1 MARMCKSSGPTS
13 PASAQG
19 DVEDWLMQECDVKVA
34 AAFSHPRGAD
44 AGLVKKVA
52 GGDLD
57 RVLDVYCD
65 VCTSE
70 FMPGLLRSR
79 LATCTAHVIGCP
91 GMQGKRYSAFVSPD
105 NMPAESFRTTVHGLW
120 QANAP
125 IWCDSS
131 A

>member
-1 MARMCKSSGPTS
+1 VQEQRSNYTCI
-13 PASAQG
+13 AQG

-34 AAFSHPRGAD
+34 AAFSHPRDAD

-65 VCTSE
+65 VCTCTSA
-70 FMPGLLRSR
+70 FIPGLLRSR
-79 LATCTAHVIGCP
+79 LAQCTAHLNGCP
-91 GMQGKRYSAFVSPD
+91 CLQGKRYSAFVSPD
-105 NMPAESFRTTVHGLW
+105 NMPAESFRTTVHGVW
-120 QANAP
+120 QANDP
-125 IWCDSS
+125 IRCDSS